1 MSILFCNFSV
11 LAQFKMALKQMLIL
25 FTFLIKIII
34 VKSHKGDLQCFLPG
48 ECTNS
53 TLLSFQT
60 TTDQYECLDNC
71 KSQANCTWF
80 TFKLETKVCLLFET
94 CGNVDATLC
103 PQCVSGQRECSPP
116 EPICW
121 VQGYCHGNVLH
132 TEDNIRYL
140 SLISYFIYFQSN
152 SHCNITIVSIEF
164 SPLGLIDTNNEYQLH
179 NGDY

>member
-25 FTFLIKIII
+25 FTFLIKLIV

-60 TTDQYECLDNC
+60 TTDQYECLDIC

-132 TEDNIRYL
+132 TEDNIRSHSFFVSYGKL
-140 SLISYFIYFQSN
+140 VTYKVNCRGASQLGGSL
-152 SHCNITIVSIEF
+152 
-164 SPLGLIDTNNEYQLH
+164 LGILPGYKANKL
-179 NGDY
+179 

>member
-1 MSILFCNFSV
+1 MLGLFYILLGGSS
-11 LAQFKMALKQMLIL
+11 
-25 FTFLIKIII
+25 
-34 VKSHKGDLQCFLPG
+34 VKSQIIPHTEDLQCFLPG

-60 TTDQYECLDNC
+60 TTDQYECLNIC
-71 KSQANCTWF
+71 KSQAKCTWF

-152 SHCNITIVSIEF
+152 SHCIITMLFTFEKKT
-164 SPLGLIDTNNEYQLH
+164 GWTW
-179 NGDY
+179 